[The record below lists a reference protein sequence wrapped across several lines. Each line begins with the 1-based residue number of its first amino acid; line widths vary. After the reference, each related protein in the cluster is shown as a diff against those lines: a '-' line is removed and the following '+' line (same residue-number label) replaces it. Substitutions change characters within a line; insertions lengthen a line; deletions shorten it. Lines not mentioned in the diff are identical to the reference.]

1 MSNQKNPSNNINNV
15 CVFAGS
21 SLGNKEIYKQSAQ
34 LLAKEIV
41 TNGYSIVFGG
51 GSNGLMGVLADS
63 AIQHDGY
70 IIGIITE
77 QLNDIEVGHPGLN
90 EMVIVNSM
98 HERKKLMAEKSDAI
112 ICLPGGVGTWEE
124 FFESLT
130 WNQLGLQSKPI
141 ILLNIE
147 NYYSTLKAF
156 VEHAVEEGFLPR
168 STANELLFV
177 SSVEEA
183 IEEIK
188 NFIPKD
194 KSDWFKRLKE

>member
-1 MSNQKNPSNNINNV
+1 MSDQKNPSNNIKNI

-21 SLGNKEIYKQSAQ
+21 SFGNREIYKQSAQ
-34 LLAKEIV
+34 LLAKQIV
-41 TNGYSIVFGG
+41 INGYNIVFGG

-63 AIQHDGY
+63 AIEHDGY

-90 EMVIVNSM
+90 EMVIVDTM
-98 HERKKLMAEKSDAI
+98 HERKKLMSEKSDAI

-147 NYYSTLKAF
+147 NYYSTLKDF
-156 VEHAVEEGFLPR
+156 VEHAVHEGFLPR
-168 STANELLFV
+168 STSNELIFAN
-177 SSVEEA
+177 SIDEA
-183 IEEIK
+183 MDLVD
-188 NFIPKD
+188 NFIPQDNSK
-194 KSDWFKRLKE
+194 WFERLKK

>member
-21 SLGNKEIYKQSAQ
+21 SLGNREVYKQSAQ

-41 TNGYSIVFGG
+41 TNGYNIIFGG

-70 IIGIITE
+70 IIGVITE

-90 EMVIVNSM
+90 EMVIVDTM

-156 VEHAVEEGFLPR
+156 VEHAVTEGFLPK
-168 STANELLFV
+168 STSKELLFV
-177 SSVEEA
+177 NSVEDA
-183 IEEIK
+183 LEEIK
-188 NFIPKD
+188 HFIPKD

>member
-1 MSNQKNPSNNINNV
+1 MSDQKNPSNNIKNV

-21 SLGNKEIYKQSAQ
+21 SFGNREIYTQSAQ
-34 LLAKEIV
+34 LLAKQIV
-41 TNGYSIVFGG
+41 INGYNIVFGG

-63 AIQHDGY
+63 VIEHDGY

-90 EMVIVNSM
+90 EMVIVDTM
-98 HERKKLMAEKSDAI
+98 HERKKLMSEKSDAI

-147 NYYSTLKAF
+147 NYYSTLKDF
-156 VEHAVEEGFLPR
+156 VEHAVHEGFLPR
-168 STANELLFV
+168 STSNELIFTN
-177 SSVEEA
+177 SVDEA
-183 IEEIK
+183 MDLVD
-188 NFIPKD
+188 NFIPQD
-194 KSDWFKRLKE
+194 KSKWFERLKK

>member
-1 MSNQKNPSNNINNV
+1 MSNQKNPSNNIKNV

-21 SLGNKEIYKQSAQ
+21 SFGNREIYKQSAQ

-41 TNGYSIVFGG
+41 TNDYNIVFGG

-63 AIQHDGY
+63 AIEHAGY

-77 QLNDIEVGHPGLN
+77 QLNDIEVGHPGLS
-90 EMVIVNSM
+90 EMVIVDTM

-147 NYYSTLKAF
+147 NYYSTLKDF
-156 VEHAVEEGFLPR
+156 VGHAVAEGFLPK
-168 STANELLFV
+168 STSNELLFV

>member
-1 MSNQKNPSNNINNV
+1 MSHQKTPLNEIKNV

-21 SLGNKEIYKQSAQ
+21 SFGNREIYRQSAQ

-41 TNGYSIVFGG
+41 TNGYNIVFGG

-63 AIQHDGY
+63 AIEHDGY
-70 IIGIITE
+70 IIGVITE

-90 EMVIVNSM
+90 EMVIVDTM

-147 NYYSTLKAF
+147 NYYSTLKDF
-156 VEHAVEEGFLPR
+156 VEHAVHEGFLPR
-168 STANELLFV
+168 STSNELIFAN
-177 SSVEEA
+177 SIDEA
-183 IEEIK
+183 MGLVD
-188 NFIPKD
+188 NFIPQD
-194 KSDWFKRLKE
+194 KSKWFERLKK

>member
-1 MSNQKNPSNNINNV
+1 MSDQKNPSNNIKNI

-21 SLGNKEIYKQSAQ
+21 SFGNREIYKQSAQ
-34 LLAKEIV
+34 LLAKQIV
-41 TNGYSIVFGG
+41 INGYNIVFGG

-63 AIQHDGY
+63 AIEHDGY

-90 EMVIVNSM
+90 EMVIVDTM
-98 HERKKLMAEKSDAI
+98 HERKKLMSEKSDAI

-147 NYYSTLKAF
+147 NYYSTLKDF
-156 VEHAVEEGFLPR
+156 VDHAVHEGFLPR
-168 STANELLFV
+168 STSNELIFAN
-177 SSVEEA
+177 SIDEA
-183 IEEIK
+183 MDLVD

-194 KSDWFKRLKE
+194 KSKWFERLKK